1 MGYLAKSGLPGR
13 TLAAIASAGG
23 LLFGIAL
30 TGVAPCSR
38 ADVEPDKKLAYL
50 IGVTMRPGYDFANAE
65 EALDYGYAICG
76 KVFRNIGYAQL
87 ITEVQG
93 DFHTSDDYHASY
105 LISQAVNELCP
116 ELIWQ
121 LRNSAAHYRPP
132 GPRSPKPETGTE
144 EKKGAV

>member
-1 MGYLAKSGLPGR
+1 MGCLAKSGQPGR
-13 TLAAIASAGG
+13 SLAVTASACG

-30 TGVAPCSR
+30 TSVAPSSR

-65 EALDYGYAICG
+65 EALDYGYGICG
-76 KVFRNIGYAQL
+76 KVSHNIGYAQL
-87 ITEVQG
+87 ITDVQG
-93 DFHTSDDYHASY
+93 DFATSDDYHASY